1 MKKGTKLLAEWTY
14 DTVAKGQLTSSTRYI
29 DGQAYTTA
37 TTAYTDDYQPT
48 SSTVTIPAGAGA
60 LAGTYTWT
68 FGYNTYTSAQEWIR
82 HPAVGNLP
90 SERQTTIYGHLSL
103 PQKTTAGAVNLV
115 NATQYDV
122 FSRAHRLE
130 FGTLGKK
137 VYLSRDYDEFT
148 GRLTRQTSD
157 RDLAPQRIDD
167 TTYTYDDAGNVTS
180 LTTASGQDLQRTVDT
195 QCFTNDALQRL
206 TEAWTTT
213 TDCTAAPTSST
224 VGGPDPYWQS
234 FAYDAIG
241 NRTQLTDHRTGA
253 TTTYTHNPAGGTV
266 PHAPQTATISGGP
279 DNGQTSTYTYDAA
292 GNTKTR
298 TIGARTQNLTWDDE
312 GHLATLT
319 EAGKTTS
326 YLYDADGNR
335 MIARDADGTQT
346 LTLPGD
352 NELKVTPAGVKEG
365 IRYYTHGGETIAVRT
380 SKGFSFLINDHQGT
394 ASAAVA
400 MTTLALTRRRQ
411 LPFGQPRSEQ
421 SETMPGTRT
430 FVGGT
435 SDPTGL
441 IHLGAREYDPTLGSF
456 ISVDPLIDIDD
467 PLQMNAYAYANSRP
481 VTASDPDGLMIYD
494 DFTGQGYGNSKVM
507 KNAYKSYGYLDS
519 KGRTTKKYKQKLAA
533 DNARWRAYY
542 SSSAYQWAV
551 QQTDAYYRAK
561 AAQAKAQAAARAKA
575 AEAERRKKDGIF
587 GSLKRGLSEKWDNFK
602 EDVTSADWWKHKG
615 VDMAV
620 KLAATAGTAACIA
633 SAVCGVGLFTVG
645 AAAVFAAGL
654 AGHMAVATE
663 EERRKGASQYLL
675 RTAKSELMGMAM
687 GATFGRGTLGAL
699 RKGGNLAYNRWAVK
713 GGHARVDS
721 IVFGP
726 RQGGLPLKW
735 DYKGLF
741 SK

>member
-1 MKKGTKLLAEWTY
+1 M
-14 DTVAKGQLTSSTRYI
+14 R
-29 DGQAYTTA
+29 
-37 TTAYTDDYQPT
+37 
-48 SSTVTIPAGAGA
+48 
-60 LAGTYTWT
+60 
-68 FGYNTYTSAQEWIR
+68 
-82 HPAVGNLP
+82 
-90 SERQTTIYGHLSL
+90 
-103 PQKTTAGAVNLV
+103 
-115 NATQYDV
+115 
-122 FSRAHRLE
+122 
-130 FGTLGKK
+130 
-137 VYLSRDYDEFT
+137 T
-148 GRLTRQTSD
+148 GRWVRRPPRRTRPPRCASSGD
-157 RDLAPQRIDD
+157 
-167 TTYTYDDAGNVTS
+167 GNVTS

-195 QCFTNDALQRL
+195 QCFTNDSLQRL

-241 NRTQLTDHRTGA
+241 NRTQLADHRTGA

-380 SKGFSFLINDHQGT
+380 TQGFSFLINDHQGT

-481 VTASDPDGLMIYD
+481 VTASDPDGRMIYD

-519 KGRTTKKYKQKLAA
+519 QGRTTKKYKQKLASYNKSWNSYYQSTYYKKQA
-533 DNARWRAYY
+533 AAARN
-542 SSSAYQWAV
+542 
-551 QQTDAYYRAK
+551 
-561 AAQAKAQAAARAKA
+561 KAQADARKQAAMD
-575 AEAERRKKDGIF
+575 AERRKKDGIWASIKGWAWDHMSTDQKITAYVLKRAGKYTLQAGEYAWKHGYVSGTACLMVCANVGFQNGTVSF
-587 GSLKRGLSEKWDNFK
+587 GISGGITFGGAKGIVPTNAGRFLGFSAGVNTATPEDQAFQLANVTAANGFLGGNAAVGRRVSGGNYYQYGYAAGMGYAVQGPITLGGSWSPSRGLSWIPY
-602 EDVTSADWWKHKG
+602 S
-615 VDMAV
+615 
-620 KLAATAGTAACIA
+620 
-633 SAVCGVGLFTVG
+633 
-645 AAAVFAAGL
+645 
-654 AGHMAVATE
+654 
-663 EERRKGASQYLL
+663 
-675 RTAKSELMGMAM
+675 
-687 GATFGRGTLGAL
+687 
-699 RKGGNLAYNRWAVK
+699 
-713 GGHARVDS
+713 
-721 IVFGP
+721 
-726 RQGGLPLKW
+726 
-735 DYKGLF
+735 
-741 SK
+741 